1 MEIKPVEVIDGVP
14 VFKPSMMEFANL
26 QYFIDEITKF
36 GIENGI
42 VKVIPPKEWLELS
55 EGSPPAESLKTIQ
68 LDSPIQQQAK
78 RWDKHENGV
87 FSIENE
93 YDNKSYNLTQWKNLA
108 ESLDSR
114 ISQGD
119 FNDKTLKEN
128 CRVDSQQDCYDLAQ
142 LQILESDFW
151 KTDRFFET
159 FLCSGRKLFNFPL

>member
-14 VFKPSMMEFANL
+14 VFKPSMMEFANF

-42 VKVIPPKEWLELS
+42 VKVIPPKEWLELL

-93 YDNKSYNLTQWKNLA
+93 YDNKSYNLTCL
-108 ESLDSR
+108 LYTSR
-114 ISQGD
+114 
-119 FNDKTLKEN
+119 
-128 CRVDSQQDCYDLAQ
+128 CV
-142 LQILESDFW
+142 
-151 KTDRFFET
+151 
-159 FLCSGRKLFNFPL
+159 